1 MTYNSTTPEEMA
13 LRLPIASQSI
23 ALADRFSQQQ
33 PTPEKRAQ
41 VSLNT
46 LAVCAINDYL
56 QMMGFETNLT
66 AGDSWNPLARMCA
79 DTADLEVT
87 GIGKLECRPVN
98 PGDIEYSIPPEV
110 WLDRVGYMF
119 VQIDPAAR
127 EATILGFIPQARASV
142 RLSQLQSIEDFIDHL
157 HELTIAPPVVQ
168 LYRWLADLNSA
179 IETGWQT
186 VESLFTTP
194 ELAFRSANSSQIP
207 NSIQRGKV
215 IDLGIQLQGHS
226 IALIVEL
233 SPVADTERTQV
244 RLRVTS
250 TTQSYLL
257 PNIQLIVTDESNQS
271 FLEAQSR
278 TTDNIIQLQFTGNPG
293 EKFGAI
299 VRLGEAEVSEQFVI

>member
-1 MTYNSTTPEEMA
+1 MTYNLMTPNHNA
-13 LRLPIASQSI
+13 LKLPIASEAIVFANQ
-23 ALADRFSQQQ
+23 FSQQQ

-46 LAVCAINDYL
+46 LAVCAIDDYL
-56 QMMGFETNLT
+56 QMIGFETNLT
-66 AGDSWNPLARMCA
+66 AGDSWNPIARMCA

-98 PGDIEYSIPPEV
+98 PGDLEYSIPPEV

-119 VQIDPAAR
+119 VEIDPAAR
-127 EATILGFIPQARASV
+127 ESTILGFVPQASASV
-142 RLSQLQSIEDFIDHL
+142 RRSQLRSLEDFIDHL
-157 HELTIAPPVVQ
+157 HGLMTTPVVQ
-168 LYRWLADLNSA
+168 LHRWLADLNSA
-179 IETGWQT
+179 IELGWQT
-186 VESLFTTP
+186 VESLFATP
-194 ELAFRSANSSQIP
+194 ELAFRSANSSQIS

-244 RLRVTS
+244 RLRVAS

-257 PNIQLIVTDESNQS
+257 PNIQLIVTDESNQP

-278 TTDNIIQLQFTGNPG
+278 TNDNIIQLQFTGNPG

-299 VRLGEAEVSEQFVI
+299 IKLGEAQVSEQFVI

>member
-1 MTYNSTTPEEMA
+1 MTYNSTTPEDMA
-13 LRLPIASQSI
+13 LRLPITSQ
-23 ALADRFSQQQ
+23 ATAFANQFSQQQ
-33 PTPEKRAQ
+33 ATPAKRGQ

-46 LAVCAINDYL
+46 LAVCAVNDYL
-56 QMMGFETNLT
+56 QMMGFSTNLERS
-66 AGDSWNPLARMCA
+66 DSWNSIARMCG
-79 DTADLEVT
+79 DTADLAVT

-98 PGDIEYSIPPEV
+98 PGDSEYSIPPEV

-119 VQIDPAAR
+119 VEIDSAAR
-127 EATILGFIPQARASV
+127 AATILGFIPQASASV
-142 RLSQLQSIEDFIDHL
+142 RLTQLRSIEDFIDHL
-157 HELTIAPPVVQ
+157 HGLMARPVVQ
-168 LYRWLADLNSA
+168 LHRWLPDLTSA
-179 IETGWQT
+179 IELGWEAI
-186 VESLFTTP
+186 ESLFATP

-233 SPVADTERTQV
+233 SPVVDTERTQV
-244 RLRVTS
+244 RLRVAS
-250 TTQSYLL
+250 TTQNYLL

-278 TTDNIIQLQFTGNPG
+278 TNDNIIQLQFTGNPG

>member
-1 MTYNSTTPEEMA
+1 MTYNSTTPEDMA
-13 LRLPIASQSI
+13 LRLPIASQAI
-23 ALADRFSQQQ
+23 ALANRFSQQQ

-66 AGDSWNPLARMCA
+66 AGDSWNPIARMCA
-79 DTADLEVT
+79 DVADLEVT
-87 GIGKLECRPVN
+87 NIGKLECRPVN
-98 PGDIEYSIPPEV
+98 PGDLEYSIPPEV

>member
-13 LRLPIASQSI
+13 LRLPIASQAI
-23 ALADRFSQQQ
+23 AFSNQFSQQQ

-46 LAVCAINDYL
+46 LAVCTINDYL
-56 QMMGFETNLT
+56 QMMGFETNLA
-66 AGDSWNPLARMCA
+66 AGDSWNPIARMCA
-79 DTADLEVT
+79 DVADLEVT
-87 GIGKLECRPVN
+87 NIGKLECRPVT

-110 WLDRVGYMF
+110 WIERIGYMF
-119 VQIDPAAR
+119 VEIDPAAR
-127 EATILGFIPQARASV
+127 AATILGFIPQARASV
-142 RLSQLQSIEDFIDHL
+142 RLTQLQSIEDFIDHL
-157 HELTIAPPVVQ
+157 HTLLARRKPEPLFT
-168 LYRWLADLNSA
+168 WLEGV
-179 IETGWQT
+179 ETALSRGWQT
-186 VESLFTTP
+186 VESLFATP

-244 RLRVTS
+244 RLRVAA

-257 PNIQLIVTDESNQS
+257 PNIQLIVTDESNQP

-278 TTDNIIQLQFTGNPG
+278 TNDNIIQLQFTGNPG

-299 VRLGEAEVSEQFVI
+299 VRLGEAQVSEQFVI

>member
-1 MTYNSTTPEEMA
+1 MTYNSTTPEEIA
-13 LRLPIASQSI
+13 LRLPIASEAI
-23 ALADRFSQQQ
+23 AFANRFSQQQ
-33 PTPEKRAQ
+33 PTPAKRAQ

-46 LAVCAINDYL
+46 LAVCTINDYL
-56 QMMGFETNLT
+56 QMMGFETNLA
-66 AGDSWNPLARMCA
+66 AGDSWNQNVRMCA
-79 DTADLEVT
+79 DVADLEVT
-87 GIGKLECRPVN
+87 NIGKLECRPVN
-98 PGDIEYSIPPEV
+98 PGDSEYSIPPEV

-119 VQIDPAAR
+119 VEIDPAAR
-127 EATILGFIPQARASV
+127 AATILGFIPQARASV
-142 RLSQLQSIEDFIDHL
+142 RLAQLQSLEDFIDHL
-157 HELTIAPPVVQ
+157 HGLITTPVVQ
-168 LYRWLADLNSA
+168 LHRWLADLNSA
-179 IETGWQT
+179 IELGWQT
-186 VESLFTTP
+186 VESLFATP
-194 ELAFRSANSSQIP
+194 ELAFRSANSSPIP

-244 RLRVTS
+244 RLRVAA

-257 PNIQLIVTDESNQS
+257 PNIQLIVTDESNQP

-278 TTDNIIQLQFTGNPG
+278 TNDNIIQLQFTGNPG